1 MAITI
6 GPRTPATPT
15 VPTTPQTPG
24 KGKSEL
30 GKDDFLKLLMAQL
43 KHQDPMSPSNPEQFS
58 AQLAQFSSLEAMQ
71 NIEDVLQ
78 TQVEAGQYTTM
89 AQKAALGASFIGKE
103 VLVAGNSIEST
114 DAKTAQQVTVDIG
127 TGGGKT
133 EVKIL
138 DEKGKVVATKNLGWQ
153 DAGRQKLDI
162 GELPPGKY
170 TYEVTCTGAKDSD
183 ISVQTYS
190 RGMVDGLTFQNGAV
204 ILRSGKLTF
213 PLDYVVEVEKAPT
226 TNAGAAALAA
236 ISGARII
243 PSTTEQQL
251 P

>member
-6 GPRTPATPT
+6 GPRSPALPS
-15 VPTTPQTPG
+15 VPTTAPDG

-43 KHQDPMSPSNPEQFS
+43 KHQDPLSPSNPEQFS

-71 NIEDVLQ
+71 NIEKVLQ
-78 TQVEAGQYTTM
+78 TQLDAGQYTTM

-103 VLVAGNSIEST
+103 VLVAGNALEST
-114 DAKTAQQVTVDIG
+114 GPGTSHTVTVDIG
-127 TGGGKT
+127 SGGGKT
-133 EVKIL
+133 EIKIL
-138 DEKGKVVATKNLGWQ
+138 DKDGKTVATKNVGWQ
-153 DAGRQKLDI
+153 DGGRQVIDI
-162 GELPPGKY
+162 GELPEGEY

-183 ISVQTYS
+183 IPVQTYS
-190 RGMVDGLTFQNGAV
+190 RGVVDGLTFQNGAV
-204 ILRSGKLTF
+204 ILRSGELTF
-213 PLDYVVEVEKAPT
+213 PLDYVVEVERVPS

-236 ISGARII
+236 ITGARII
-243 PSTTEQQL
+243 PSTTEQSQ